1 MRAADRRPPL
11 HEGPAAVIVAPN
23 LPVPDDHRVWAQAE
37 ALRDDGVA
45 VTVVCPAFRGKA
57 ACRTVVDGVG
67 IVYFRSFTG
76 SGPLRA
82 ALRGGWMALAARRAA
97 KRALAGAT
105 GPRTLQ
111 VCNPPDLL
119 AGLLRWARRRGCT
132 TVYDQHDVV
141 PALTGVY
148 GPFRRLRGFFEYCE
162 RRTVLAADVVI
173 TPSEEQVERLRLR
186 YRREAILVRSAAVDA
201 VDGDQA
207 VGAAGSARTV
217 PPDETVFD
225 DAVFDDAVFDDAVFD
240 DAVFDD
246 AVFDEAAFDEAA
258 FDDAVLENPA
268 SAEDLPDEKARDG
281 AALDEPAPDETVLG
295 YLGLISGQDGV
306 CELIDAVCEL
316 RGRGARGFRVEIAGD
331 GPALA
336 SVRERAR
343 VLGVGD
349 LVTFHGWLG
358 RDKVPGFLEQ
368 IDAMVV
374 PDPDLEFN
382 HYCAMN
388 KVTYAMARGL
398 PVVLRPLRENARLVG
413 PSPFL
418 AANLTPGAFA
428 DAIDALLLAGPR
440 ERRQAGECGRI
451 RFERE
456 LAWDINAARY
466 LVSVSPG
473 SGRAYAASELSAD
486 FEAGADADSN

>member
-1 MRAADRRPPL
+1 MRTADRRPPL
-11 HEGPAAVIVAPN
+11 REGPAAVIVAPN

-57 ACRTVVDGVG
+57 GYRTVVDGVG
-67 IVYFRSFTG
+67 VVYFRSFAG

-82 ALRGGWMALAARRAA
+82 ALRGGWMAVAARRAA

-162 RRTVLAADVVI
+162 RRTLLAADVVI
-173 TPSEEQVERLRLR
+173 TPSQEQVERLRSR

-201 VDGDQA
+201 VDAD
-207 VGAAGSARTV
+207 GAAGPAGPARPGARAGRV
-217 PPDETVFD
+217 PPEEGVPGETVFD
-225 DAVFDDAVFDDAVFD
+225 DTVS
-240 DAVFDD
+240 
-246 AVFDEAAFDEAA
+246 DETAFDETALNETA
-258 FDDAVLENPA
+258 PA
-268 SAEDLPDEKARDG
+268 
-281 AALDEPAPDETVLG
+281 ETILG

-306 CELIDAVCEL
+306 SELIDAVCEL

-343 VLGVGD
+343 LLGVSD

-358 RDKVPGFLEQ
+358 RDAVPGFLER

-413 PSPFL
+413 SSPFL

-428 DAIDALLLAGPR
+428 DAIDALLLAGPL

-473 SGRAYAASELSAD
+473 SGRAYAASESGA
-486 FEAGADADSN
+486 EAEADADSS